1 MTEPEEEDGG
11 IDGPARRRRIGQE
24 RGHRRFAITRRT
36 VPYWSV
42 PRQASSAQPEAL
54 ADDIEEALA
63 GSDSQQR
70 PHAIKEAAAGERRP
84 TRRCRPR
91 YWLRVPRMHN
101 LQFKPSI
108 TVLIA

>member
-1 MTEPEEEDGG
+1 MALTTHERGMTEPEEEDGG

-70 PHAIKEAAAGERRP
+70 PMRLKKPRPVRGGPLAHATTTPA
-84 TRRCRPR
+84 
-91 YWLRVPRMHN
+91 
-101 LQFKPSI
+101 
-108 TVLIA
+108 